1 MKLPREIIA
10 VHTTTLKKLKQNSFL
25 IKNHC
30 LILEK
35 HASGGFWELSI
46 LKEQIP
52 NPRNAME
59 ISVVRTSEYSMS

>member
-1 MKLPREIIA
+1 M
-10 VHTTTLKKLKQNSFL
+10 
-25 IKNHC
+25 
-30 LILEK
+30 EK

-59 ISVVRTSEYSMS
+59 ISVVRTSEYICPEKTMGSLPKINNNHAMEITETICVYENTKL